1 MLTPKQL
8 QEIVE
13 TMQPL
18 LDSLNVWITRDI
30 IKRIM
35 ARLGRGEDLEL
46 TSTDVWQAQ
55 VYRDLGG
62 HYKAL
67 QRQLMAFTEAS
78 EDEIRQIFQY
88 TGLTA
93 YDADAQM
100 YHQGGL
106 DVPPL
111 RQSPRVLQV
120 LEDTYRRTN
129 GELRN
134 FTRTTADASQQRL
147 IQALDKAHIMVMSGA
162 TSYATAVKEIV
173 NELAEHQAYVRYPT
187 GHTDTLEVAVLR
199 AVRTGTAQASG
210 NMSITTMEQYG
221 WEIVLTSAHLGARY
235 GDGGENPGN
244 HFWWQGRFFSRTGK
258 DKRFPPFIESTGY
271 GTGEGLCGWNC
282 RHSFGPGDG
291 VHNPWMK
298 YDAEENKKAYDLS
311 QMQRKKER
319 DIRNQTKKVEA
330 YKEAV
335 AAAESDEVR
344 KVMQEALKEEQ
355 GKLTSLRKDYGNFC
369 DENGLKRQAFRL
381 EVAKTKQQ
389 EAERAYYSSQPVNSI
404 STHDTVNENAVPIN
418 TAPIHTS
425 QERITTP
432 AALSEPVQSSSN
444 APVTHESAPTQT
456 EQRSVNYQDVTDKWY
471 PDSTPGSH
479 EVQDKQSYDVNG
491 QTYTVDGRNVVLDYK
506 PHEKAVAEM
515 LARDVGGEIFM
526 VPRINNPQGVS
537 TPDYKFNGHRYDL
550 KTLQKGAGKN
560 TIYSRIQKSVKKDQA
575 DNFIIDV
582 TLSGLDEQTILSQV
596 DEVFW
601 SDHTKSVMDVVIL
614 RNMQIEKVYRR
625 IKES

>member
-18 LDSLNVWITRDI
+18 LDGLNIWITKDI
-30 IKRIM
+30 IKRVM
-35 ARLGRGEDLEL
+35 ARLGRGEDMEL

-62 HYKAL
+62 HYEAL
-67 QRQLMAFTEAS
+67 QRQLMAFTKAS

-106 DVPPL
+106 EVPPL
-111 RQSPRVLQV
+111 RQSPRTLQV

-129 GELRN
+129 GEIRN
-134 FTRTTADASQQRL
+134 FTRTTATATQQRL

-173 NELAEHQAYVRYPT
+173 DELAGHQAYVRYPT

-210 NMSITTMEQYG
+210 NMSIATMEQYG

-235 GDGGENPGN
+235 GDGGQNPGN

-258 DKRFPPFIESTGY
+258 DPRFPPFIESTGY

-298 YDAEENKKAYDLS
+298 YDAEENKKAYYLS

-319 DIRNQTKKVEA
+319 DIRSQTKKVEA
-330 YKEAV
+330 FKEAV
-335 AAAESDEVR
+335 EAAQSDDVR
-344 KVMQEALKEEQ
+344 KAMQEALKDEQ

-369 DENGLKRQAFRL
+369 DENDLKHQAFRL
-381 EVAKTKQQ
+381 QVAKAKQQ
-389 EAERAYYSSQPVNSI
+389 EAERAYYSQPSAPAGLTGNGNSG
-404 STHDTVNENAVPIN
+404 TIN
-418 TAPIHTS
+418 TG
-425 QERITTP
+425 
-432 AALSEPVQSSSN
+432 AL
-444 APVTHESAPTQT
+444 
-456 EQRSVNYQDVTDKWY
+456 
-471 PDSTPGSH
+471 
-479 EVQDKQSYDVNG
+479 NG
-491 QTYTVDGRNVVLDYK
+491 
-506 PHEKAVAEM
+506 
-515 LARDVGGEIFM
+515 
-526 VPRINNPQGVS
+526 
-537 TPDYKFNGHRYDL
+537 
-550 KTLQKGAGKN
+550 
-560 TIYSRIQKSVKKDQA
+560 
-575 DNFIIDV
+575 
-582 TLSGLDEQTILSQV
+582 
-596 DEVFW
+596 
-601 SDHTKSVMDVVIL
+601 
-614 RNMQIEKVYRR
+614 
-625 IKES
+625 

>member
-18 LDSLNVWITRDI
+18 LDGLNVWITKDI
-30 IKRIM
+30 IKRVM

-62 HYKAL
+62 HYEAL
-67 QRQLMAFTEAS
+67 QRQLMAFTEAA

-111 RQSPRVLQV
+111 RQSPRILQV

-129 GELRN
+129 GEIRN
-134 FTRTTADASQQRL
+134 FTRTTATATQQRL
-147 IQALDKAHIMVMSGA
+147 IQVLDKAHIMVMSGA

-173 NELAEHQAYVRYPT
+173 DELAGHQAFVRYPT

-210 NMSITTMEQYG
+210 NMSIATMEQYG

-235 GDGGENPGN
+235 GDGGQNPGN

-258 DKRFPPFIESTGY
+258 DPRFPPFIESTGY
-271 GTGEGLCGWNC
+271 LCGWNC

-319 DIRNQTKKVEA
+319 DIRSQTKKVEA
-330 YKEAV
+330 FKEAV
-335 AAAESDEVR
+335 EAAQSDDVR
-344 KVMQEALKEEQ
+344 KAMQEALKDEQ
-355 GKLTSLRKDYGNFC
+355 GKLTNLRKDYGNFC
-369 DENGLKRQAFRL
+369 DENDLKRQAFRL
-381 EVAKTKQQ
+381 QVAKAKQQ
-389 EAERAYYSSQPVNSI
+389 EAERAYYSQPATGNSLTGSGNSGTMEAI
-404 STHDTVNENAVPIN
+404 
-418 TAPIHTS
+418 
-425 QERITTP
+425 
-432 AALSEPVQSSSN
+432 PVQCFILT
-444 APVTHESAPTQT
+444 V
-456 EQRSVNYQDVTDKWY
+456 RSTIDNRQSWINCQPSIARRWSIKKM
-471 PDSTPGSH
+471 SH
-479 EVQDKQSYDVNG
+479 CATCQ
-491 QTYTVDGRNVVLDYK
+491 
-506 PHEKAVAEM
+506 H
-515 LARDVGGEIFM
+515 
-526 VPRINNPQGVS
+526 
-537 TPDYKFNGHRYDL
+537 
-550 KTLQKGAGKN
+550 
-560 TIYSRIQKSVKKDQA
+560 
-575 DNFIIDV
+575 
-582 TLSGLDEQTILSQV
+582 
-596 DEVFW
+596 
-601 SDHTKSVMDVVIL
+601 
-614 RNMQIEKVYRR
+614 
-625 IKES
+625 

>member
-18 LDSLNVWITRDI
+18 LDGLNVWITKDI
-30 IKRIM
+30 IKRVM

-62 HYKAL
+62 HYEAL
-67 QRQLMAFTEAS
+67 QRQLMAFTEAA
-78 EDEIRQIFQY
+78 EDEIRHIFQY

-111 RQSPRVLQV
+111 RQSPRILQV

-129 GELRN
+129 GEIRN
-134 FTRTTADASQQRL
+134 FTRTTATATQQRL

-173 NELAEHQAYVRYPT
+173 DELAGHQAFVRYPT

-210 NMSITTMEQYG
+210 NMSIATMEQYG

-235 GDGGENPGN
+235 GDGGQNPGN

-258 DKRFPPFIESTGY
+258 DTRFPPFIESTGY

-298 YDAEENKKAYDLS
+298 YDAEENKRAYDLS

-319 DIRNQTKKVEA
+319 DIRSQTKKVEA
-330 YKEAV
+330 FKEAV
-335 AAAESDEVR
+335 EAAQSDDVR
-344 KVMQEALKEEQ
+344 KAMQEALKDEQ
-355 GKLTSLRKDYGNFC
+355 GKLTNLRKDYGNFC
-369 DENGLKRQAFRL
+369 DENDLKRQAFRL
-381 EVAKTKQQ
+381 QVAKAKQQ
-389 EAERAYYSSQPVNSI
+389 EAERAYYSQPATGNSLTGSGNSGTMEARGDEHMSGIHSPIEQRNTGKGNPNAMEHFGRPLNNRQQRLDDALQEYNSKVTVSKKAVNLKDI
-404 STHDTVNENAVPIN
+404 
-418 TAPIHTS
+418 
-425 QERITTP
+425 
-432 AALSEPVQSSSN
+432 AALTAKTNVEYAVFTRKSERMVIRGAPDHVYITPEMAQSMAADGWRWSGH
-444 APVTHESAPTQT
+444 THPGQGPNVKIASQGDVDVLKAFGQEY
-456 EQRSVNYQDVTDKWY
+456 SVIL
-471 PDSTPGSH
+471 DSTGKY
-479 EVQDKQSYDVNG
+479 EIF
-491 QTYTVDGRNVVLDYK
+491 
-506 PHEKAVAEM
+506 
-515 LARDVGGEIFM
+515 GGE
-526 VPRINNPQGVS
+526 Q
-537 TPDYKFNGHRYDL
+537 Y
-550 KTLQKGAGKN
+550 
-560 TIYSRIQKSVKKDQA
+560 
-575 DNFIIDV
+575 
-582 TLSGLDEQTILSQV
+582 E
-596 DEVFW
+596 
-601 SDHTKSVMDVVIL
+601 
-614 RNMQIEKVYRR
+614 
-625 IKES
+625 

>member
-18 LDSLNVWITRDI
+18 LDGLNVWITRDI
-30 IKRIM
+30 IKRVM

-62 HYKAL
+62 HYEAL
-67 QRQLMAFTEAS
+67 QRQLMAFTEAA

-111 RQSPRVLQV
+111 RQSPRILQV

-129 GELRN
+129 GEVRN
-134 FTRTTADASQQRL
+134 FTRTTATATQQRL

-162 TSYATAVKEIV
+162 TSYATAFREIV
-173 NELAEHQAYVRYPT
+173 DELAQHQAYVRYPT

-210 NMSITTMEQYG
+210 NMSIGTMEQYG

-235 GDGGENPGN
+235 GDGGQNPGN

-298 YDAEENKKAYDLS
+298 YDAEENKRAYDLS

-319 DIRNQTKKVEA
+319 DIRSQTKKVEA
-330 YKEAV
+330 FKEAV
-335 AAAESDEVR
+335 EAAQSDDVR
-344 KVMQEALKEEQ
+344 KTMQEALKEEQ

-381 EVAKTKQQ
+381 QVAKARQQ
-389 EAERAYYSSQPVNSI
+389 EAERAYYSQSHSSAVNNTATESI
-404 STHDTVNENAVPIN
+404 STKPVTPLQDKDDSAIITPSKVTGDADVAKVAEIN
-418 TAPIHTS
+418 LDRYKIISDNITTS
-425 QERITTP
+425 NVVITNERIEHINERHPGDWENYGAFAETT
-432 AALSEPVQSSSN
+432 
-444 APVTHESAPTQT
+444 
-456 EQRSVNYQDVTDKWY
+456 VTD
-471 PDSTPGSH
+471 PDFILR
-479 EVQDKQSYDVNG
+479 DKNPDTAVCIKQIE
-491 QTYTVDGRNVVLDYK
+491 VDGETKFLRTTLRLHTPKDESGKENSILTFQKINKKEYGRLSRN
-506 PHEKAVAEM
+506 
-515 LARDVGGEIFM
+515 
-526 VPRINNPQGVS
+526 
-537 TPDYKFNGHRYDL
+537 
-550 KTLQKGAGKN
+550 
-560 TIYSRIQKSVKKDQA
+560 
-575 DNFIIDV
+575 
-582 TLSGLDEQTILSQV
+582 
-596 DEVFW
+596 
-601 SDHTKSVMDVVIL
+601 
-614 RNMQIEKVYRR
+614 EKVVYR
-625 IKES
+625 KE